1 MVAVHGISR
10 EREIPLDAP
19 YDEPHALFAI
29 LIFYKEQKVSELSG
43 SFHYSNYA
51 RGKLQRVFTSSNPH
65 IPKIG
70 EVARIV
76 HYLRKHL
83 TNRTIAS
90 VSATHDEIVYGKV
103 GTSASAFEKA
113 MTGKTVL
120 DARQQGKYFWLV
132 MSSPPHPLM
141 HFGMTGWVK
150 FSNDDSGTYKD
161 KKSDEGWPPR
171 FCKFLLTMKGDP
183 ACEVAFVDARRLG
196 RIRLVDVP
204 AEEMRKRSPLKDNGP
219 DPVIDK
225 DILTREWLRKKV
237 RSKKVPVK
245 ALLLDQAN
253 ISGVGNWVADEVLYQ
268 ARIHPE
274 QYSNTFSD
282 EQLNRLHDKLVEVCT
297 IACETLADTSQFPDD
312 WLMKHRWNK
321 GKKDMNRL
329 PNGEKIM
336 HITVG
341 GRTSAVVPS
350 VQKKTG
356 AVAADVDGNDEEDGD
371 MEEKPTKAKAKKA
384 VNGTNGETPAKT
396 SGRGRGK
403 KVDYKEESEGDEE
416 IGKPKGQKRKSA
428 ANDDV
433 KDKTPNKSKKAKAE
447 EAPDTS
453 SRRRSGRK
461 SMG

>member
-1 MVAVHGISR
+1 MH
-10 EREIPLDAP
+10 
-19 YDEPHALFAI
+19 F
-29 LIFYKEQKVSELSG
+29 
-43 SFHYSNYA
+43 
-51 RGKLQRVFTSSNPH
+51 
-65 IPKIG
+65 
-70 EVARIV
+70 
-76 HYLRKHL
+76 LRKHL

-150 FSNDDSGTYKD
+150 FSNDDSGAYKE

-171 FCKFLLTMKGDP
+171 FCKFVLTMKGDP

-204 AEEMRKRSPLKDNGP
+204 AEEMRKTSPLKENGP

-225 DILTREWLRKKV
+225 DILTRQWLREKM
-237 RSKKVPVK
+237 RSKKVPIK

-282 EQLNRLHDKLVEVCT
+282 EQLNRLHDKLIEVCT
-297 IACETLADTSQFPDD
+297 TACETLADTNQFPED
-312 WLMKHRWNK
+312 WLMKHRWSK

-341 GRTSAVVPS
+341 GRTSAIVPS

-356 AVAADVDGNDEEDGD
+356 AVAADVDENDENEADV
-371 MEEKPTKAKAKKA
+371 EEKPKKEKTKRV

-396 SGRGRGK
+396 STRGKGK
-403 KVDYKEESEGDEE
+403 KVDYKEESEEDEGVE
-416 IGKPKGQKRKSA
+416 KLKGQKRKSV
-428 ANDDV
+428 NDE
-433 KDKTPNKSKKAKAE
+433 TPKKSKKMKAE
-447 EAPDTS
+447 EELERSD
-453 SRRRSGRK
+453 RRRSGRK
-461 SMG
+461 SNV